1 VPLLL
6 AGNLIAFLL
15 GFAKTGLPG
24 MGILAV
30 VLMANTLDQTRL
42 SVGVMLPLLIVAD
55 LCAVA
60 IYRSHAQWGLIRR
73 LMPWVLA
80 GVALGAVALDNVR
93 GQSFNVLLGGLVL
106 VLIGLDLLRQRL
118 GWHALPHHPAFG
130 ALLGVATGFATTIGN
145 VAGPVMTLY
154 LISQG
159 LDKNRFMG
167 SMAWFFLL
175 LNSLKVPIFVWQG
188 MITEETLGLDARLLP
203 GVFVGA
209 LIGRLA
215 YRHIPQQTFNRL
227 VLLLAALSA
236 LHLVLA

>member
-1 VPLLL
+1 VSLPL
-6 AGNLIAFLL
+6 AGNLITLLL

-30 VLMANTLDQTRL
+30 ALMANQVEETRQ
-42 SVGVMLPLLIVAD
+42 SVGVMLPLLIAAD

-80 GVALGAVALDNVR
+80 GLALGAWTLDRVQ
-93 GQSFNVLLGGLVL
+93 GPSFNLLLGGLIL
-106 VLIGLDLLRQRL
+106 VLLGLDVLRQRL
-118 GWHALPHHPAFG
+118 GWHALPHHPAF
-130 ALLGVATGFATTIGN
+130 AACLGVATGFATTIGN

-154 LISQG
+154 LLSQG

-188 MITEETLGLDARLLP
+188 MITAETLRLDLRLLP
-203 GVFVGA
+203 GVLLGA
-209 LIGRLA
+209 WLGRRVF
-215 YRHIPQQTFNRL
+215 RHIPQKTFAWL
-227 VLLLAALSA
+227 VMGLAAVSA
-236 LHLVLA
+236 LHLVLN

>member
-1 VPLLL
+1 MPFLL

-30 VLMANTLDQTRL
+30 VLMAGALEQTRL

-80 GVALGAVALDNVR
+80 GVGLGALALDHVR

-106 VLIGLDLLRQRL
+106 ALLVLDLLRQRL
-118 GWHALPHHPAFG
+118 GWHAVPRHPAFA
-130 ALLGVATGFATTIGN
+130 ALLGLATGFATTIGN

-154 LISQG
+154 LLSQG

-175 LNSLKVPIFVWQG
+175 LNSLKVPIFVWQE
-188 MITEETLGLDARLLP
+188 MITAETLRLDATLLP
-203 GVFVGA
+203 GVLAGA
-209 LIGRLA
+209 LAGRLA
-215 YRHIPQQTFNRL
+215 YRHIPQKTFAVL
-227 VLLLAALSA
+227 VMALAALSA
-236 LHLVLA
+236 LHLVFA